1 MIEFLK
7 KTFLF
12 CDVDDK
18 LLEDLLKVQ
27 SPVCQNFKRG
37 DLIYPTGDVP
47 MVGFVVS
54 GKCEVRRDRCEGGKI
69 VLNVLEKNDSFGILS
84 VYSAD
89 EFPTQIFASKNSSVL
104 FFTDEQIWYFVNNC
118 SQISSN
124 LIKFMA
130 NRISFL
136 NKKIATFS
144 GQRVEDRLA
153 AYILCKHDLSPC
165 DPLPFNCQKA
175 SEEINSGRASVY
187 RAIASLEED
196 GLIKFVDKKIY
207 IIDRKGLER
216 ISK

>member
-1 MIEFLK
+1 MIDFLK
-7 KTFLF
+7 RTFLF
-12 CDVDDK
+12 RGVDDRV
-18 LLEDLLKVQ
+18 LEDLLKHNA
-27 SPVCQNFKRG
+27 PVEHRFKRG
-37 DLIYPTGDVP
+37 DLIYPINDTS
-47 MVGFVVS
+47 MVGFLVS
-54 GKCEVRRDRCEGGKI
+54 GRCEVRRDRFEGGKI
-69 VLNVLEKNDSFGILS
+69 VLNVLEENDSFGILS
-84 VYSAD
+84 IYSAD
-89 EFPTQIFASKNSSVL
+89 EFPTQVFALKSSRVL
-104 FFTDEQIWYFVNNC
+104 FFTDTQIEYFVNNS

-153 AYILCKHDLSPC
+153 AYILCKSGSPLC
-165 DPLPFNCQKA
+165 DSIAFNCQKA

-207 IIDRKGLER
+207 IIDRNGLER
-216 ISK
+216 I